1 MLTCFHFILFIVIEV
16 LFFNSVN
23 KYYQTMDTVKNV
35 TKFDIFRRVWFFCF
49 LDFYLIVSWL
59 QVERVTDPNKIMCG
73 KAKQSKRPNYI
84 IHVNCINVKVSV
96 NVNVS
101 VGFNI
106 SEPNIFLC
114 LERKLDFSL
123 IFGWNYFYFL
133 FQILFKML
141 NVNVKYYFK
150 CLMIMFYILKCWSN
164 FLL

>member
-23 KYYQTMDTVKNV
+23 KYYQTIDTVKKCYNIWHFS
-35 TKFDIFRRVWFFCF
+35 KGLIFCF

-59 QVERVTDPNKIMCG
+59 QVERVRDSNKIMCG

-84 IHVNCINVKVSV
+84 IHVNCINVKASV
-96 NVNVS
+96 NVN

-106 SEPNIFLC
+106 SESNIFLW

-123 IFGWNYFYFL
+123 IFGWNFFYF
-133 FQILFKML
+133 FVPNITWNV

-150 CLMIMFYILKCWSN
+150 C
-164 FLL
+164 